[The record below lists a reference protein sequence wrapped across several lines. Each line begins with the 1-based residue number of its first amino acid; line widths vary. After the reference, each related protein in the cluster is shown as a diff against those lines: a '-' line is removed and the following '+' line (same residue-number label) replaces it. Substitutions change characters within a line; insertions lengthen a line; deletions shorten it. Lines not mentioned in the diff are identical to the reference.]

1 MDTNI
6 KKLINDFKL
15 ISTKG
20 WIESVSNSFGSVGLT
35 FEKQLSKNPDSLYFP
50 DYYGIEIKCSTI
62 NSKYPI
68 YLFTAAFDGPTFPEI
83 DRIVKKYGSYD
94 YIYKDKKTL
103 FTKLSFTSKTLVN
116 NQWYFKL
123 SLDKKEEKIFLEVFD
138 LKKNLIERKSFIYVL
153 TIYNHLMIKLQKLA
167 IIYAL
172 QKKTNNKKFFHYYKV
187 YIYKL
192 QSFDR
197 FISLLTK
204 GFIEI
209 SLISRIG
216 KSGKDAGRYR
226 NKNLVFAIN
235 KELIFY
241 LFDRIYY
248 YNEQTSKEI
257 INTNV

>member
-1 MDTNI
+1 MDDNI
-6 KKLINDFKL
+6 KQLSDNFKL
-15 ISTKG
+15 IAQKG
-20 WIESVSNSFGSVGLT
+20 WIESISNSFGSVGLT
-35 FEKQLSKNPDSLYFP
+35 FEKELNKKPDSLYFP
-50 DYYGIEIKCSTI
+50 DYYEIEIKCSTI
-62 NSKYPI
+62 SSKYPL
-68 YLFTAAFDGPTFPEI
+68 YLFTSAFDGPTFPEI
-83 DRIVKKYGSYD
+83 ERIVNLYGSYD
-94 YIYKDKKTL
+94 YMYKNKKTL

-116 NQWYFKL
+116 NKWYFKL
-123 SLDKKEEKIFLEVFD
+123 IMDKHEEKIFLEVFD
-138 LKKNLIERKSFIYVL
+138 LNRNLIERKSFIYIS

-172 QKKTNNKKFFHYYKV
+172 QKKINNKKFFHYYKI

-204 GFIEI
+204 GFIDI

-235 KELIFY
+235 KDLVCY

-248 YNEQTSKEI
+248 YNEYTSKEI
-257 INTNV
+257 IKKHN